1 MPSLLIKTHL
11 PIASKKSGQVIR
23 KRRDG
28 RRFIAQ
34 NDRVEDCQKELARL
48 FYVAAKGKPIFG
60 TDSVR
65 VDMQLDKT
73 TGETIIYVESIC
85 PKPKRNNGRKQDPI
99 NQLQLALDAMQESG
113 IILNDSQVADARV
126 RRTVNGELC

>member
-23 KRRDG
+23 KRRSG

-34 NDRVEDCQKELARL
+34 NSKVEDCQRELALL
-48 FYVAAKGKPIFG
+48 FFVEAKGKPIFG

-65 VDMQLDKT
+65 VDMWLDKT
-73 TGETIIYVESIC
+73 TGETTISVESIC
-85 PKPKRNNGRKQDPI
+85 PKPKRKNWRKQDII
-99 NQLQLALDAMQESG
+99 NQLQLVLDALEKSG
-113 IILNDSQVADARV
+113 VIQNDNQVADARV
-126 RRTVNGELC
+126 RRLVDGALC

>member
-1 MPSLLIKTHL
+1 MRSLLIETHL

-23 KRRDG
+23 KTRGG

-34 NDRVEDCQKELARL
+34 NSKVEDCQKELARL

-73 TGETIIYVESIC
+73 TGETIICVESIC

-99 NQLQLALDAMQESG
+99 NQLQLVLDAMEKSG
-113 IILNDSQVADARV
+113 IIVNDNQVADARV
-126 RRTVNGELC
+126 RRMVNGELC